1 MEESILSV
9 MVDYGTLGI
18 TCGVLFWLHIQ
29 NSKRNDNLI
38 ANFQKQVDKLRESA
52 KEEET
57 QIRNRWMAVVE
68 KYDMERESMVDERTQ
83 LRSNLAAQMK
93 DVLKELYN
101 LKNRVETLVVSED
114 NQTRM
119 IKDLATEA
127 RLKELA
133 RASVKKE
140 QSSD

>member
-29 NSKRNDNLI
+29 NSKRNDTLI
-38 ANFQKQVDKLRESA
+38 SNFQDQVEKLRSSA

-57 QIRNRWMAVVE
+57 QIRNRWMDVVE
-68 KYDMERESMVDERTQ
+68 KYDREKQGFVDERTQ

-93 DVLKELYN
+93 DILKEMDN
-101 LKNRVETLVVSED
+101 LKNRVESLVVSED

>member
-83 LRSNLAAQMK
+83 LRSNLAAQMR
-93 DVLKELYN
+93 DILKELDN
-101 LKNRVETLVVSED
+101 LKNRVESLVVSED

-119 IKDLATEA
+119 IKDLAAEA

-133 RASVKKE
+133 RAATKKDAE
-140 QSSD
+140 

>member
-9 MVDYGTLGI
+9 MVDYGTRGI

-101 LKNRVETLVVSED
+101 LKNRVETLV
-114 NQTRM
+114 
-119 IKDLATEA
+119 
-127 RLKELA
+127 
-133 RASVKKE
+133 
-140 QSSD
+140 

>member
-29 NSKRNDNLI
+29 NSKRNDTLI
-38 ANFQKQVDKLRESA
+38 SNFQDQVEKLRSSA
-52 KEEET
+52 KEEES
-57 QIRNRWMAVVE
+57 QIRNRWMDVVE
-68 KYDMERESMVDERTQ
+68 KYDREKQGFVDERTQ

-93 DVLKELYN
+93 DILKEMDN
-101 LKNRVETLVVSED
+101 LKNRVESLVVSED

-140 QSSD
+140 HSSD

>member
-38 ANFQKQVDKLRESA
+38 ANFQKQVDSLRQSA
-52 KEEET
+52 KEEEG
-57 QIRNRWMAVVE
+57 QIRNRWMSVVE

-83 LRSNLAAQMK
+83 LRSNLASQMR
-93 DVLKELYN
+93 DILKELDN
-101 LKNRVETLVVSED
+101 LKNKVESLVVSED

-119 IKDLATEA
+119 IKDLAAEA

-133 RASVKKE
+133 RAATKKDAE
-140 QSSD
+140 